1 MFRCKLP
8 VDARQSAIATVLLV
22 AGVTSNAAEY
32 PEFQG
37 ETMTQGRVIW
47 LDNCE
52 TCHAYGV
59 AGAPLSND
67 TAEWEVRR
75 QQGLPTL
82 YEHAIEGFFG
92 PGGTMMPARGA
103 NDSLTDE
110 EVSAAVD
117 YMLRLAAQS
126 STN

>member
-1 MFRCKLP
+1 MAL
-8 VDARQSAIATVLLV
+8 
-22 AGVTSNAAEY
+22 
-32 PEFQG
+32 
-37 ETMTQGRVIW
+37 GRDVW
-47 LDNCE
+47 RANCE

-59 AGAPLSND
+59 AGAPLASN
-67 TAEWEVRR
+67 TAEWQARR

-110 EVSAAVD
+110 EVRAAVD
-117 YMLRLAAQS
+117 YMLRLAAQD